1 MKKLYI
7 ITGAAGHLGSTI
19 IKLLESRNQ
28 QARGLIL
35 PSESAENTK
44 HTTYYKGDV
53 TQPDTLR
60 PLFENTGL
68 SKLILIHTA
77 GIIDISGELTPKMY
91 EVNVNGTKNVL
102 KLCSEYNVSRM
113 CTSVQYTLFLTKSS
127 VTTIC
132 V

>member
-28 QARGLIL
+28 QVRGLIL

-44 HTTYYKGDV
+44 NTTYYKGDV
-53 TQPDTLR
+53 TQPDSMR
-60 PLFENTGL
+60 PLFENTGS

-91 EVNVNGTKNVL
+91 DVNVNGTKNVL
-102 KLCSEYNVSRM
+102 KLCTQYNVSRM
-113 CTSVQYTLFLTKSS
+113 VYVSS
-127 VTTIC
+127 VHALL
-132 V
+132 

>member
-28 QARGLIL
+28 QVRGLIL

-44 HTTYYKGDV
+44 NTTYYKGDV
-53 TQPDTLR
+53 TQPDSMR
-60 PLFENTGL
+60 PLFENTGS

-77 GIIDISGELTPKMY
+77 GIIDISGELTPK
-91 EVNVNGTKNVL
+91 NVRCQRKRNKKRTQAL
-102 KLCSEYNVSRM
+102 YS
-113 CTSVQYTLFLTKSS
+113 
-127 VTTIC
+127 I
-132 V
+132 